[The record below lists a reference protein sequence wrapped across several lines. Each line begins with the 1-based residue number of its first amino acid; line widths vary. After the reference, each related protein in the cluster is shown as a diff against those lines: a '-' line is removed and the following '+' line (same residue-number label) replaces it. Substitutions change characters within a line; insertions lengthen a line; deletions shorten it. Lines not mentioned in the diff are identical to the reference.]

1 MDMADLRICPGQNPL
16 SARIIRPKRNERSVK
31 TVRSVL
37 NGLRWRPDCDF
48 GLVDVEYIHRGG
60 PGDIASV
67 RGSDILS
74 LEPWMMVIGRDA
86 GRGGPVP
93 GRAAI
98 PYHRI
103 VRVRYGGKTVFDR
116 TGKKQAGQDSEFEA
130 EPGEKEAWQD

>member
-1 MDMADLRICPGQNPL
+1 V
-16 SARIIRPKRNERSVK
+16 E
-31 TVRSVL
+31 
-37 NGLRWRPDCDF
+37 
-48 GLVDVEYIHRGG
+48 VEYVHRGV

-74 LEPWMMVIGRDA
+74 LEPWMMVIGREA

-103 VRVRYGGKTVFDR
+103 VRVKYGGKTVFDR
-116 TGKKQAGQDSEFEA
+116 TGKKYAGPDSENEGGPGEKEVGQQIA
-130 EPGEKEAWQD
+130 DEGIPGEKEAGQD